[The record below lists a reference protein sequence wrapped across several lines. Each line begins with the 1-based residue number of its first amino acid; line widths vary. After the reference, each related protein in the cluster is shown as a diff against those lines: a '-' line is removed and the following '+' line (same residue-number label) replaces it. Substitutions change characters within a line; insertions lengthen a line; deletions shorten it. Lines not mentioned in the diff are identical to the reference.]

1 MITPPPTL
9 EIGVIITDRALLH
22 PDSGDAAHLEGYGP
36 VPVEAVREQLRA
48 ALATPEDPDQDPYGA
63 SGDQIRV
70 TLRRLYTHPTT
81 GELVAMDSSAREFPP
96 AMKRFL
102 SLRDT
107 TCRGPYCNAAVRQ
120 SDHIQPVSRGGPTSL
135 DNGEGLCAHCNQKE
149 VSAAHVA
156 RVEDSHRPGHRVQWT
171 GHSGITRITTP
182 TALVRPWRHEQ
193 EDGGEPTQ
201 TPPPAPLQSFSRRR
215 RRRGAAPPRSRRRGP
230 LTPGHSERTAT
241 DADAADRG
249 RRGRPSSRRRS
260 PAGPASDPDH

>member
-149 VSAAHVA
+149 VSAA
-156 RVEDSHRPGHRVQWT
+156 
-171 GHSGITRITTP
+171 
-182 TALVRPWRHEQ
+182 
-193 EDGGEPTQ
+193 
-201 TPPPAPLQSFSRRR
+201 
-215 RRRGAAPPRSRRRGP
+215 RGAGRGLRP
-230 LTPGHSERTAT
+230 ARTPGAMDRALGHHPDHDPDSPGATPAALAGKRGAT
-241 DADAADRG
+241 DADTAA
-249 RRGRPSSRRRS
+249 RPAAELQST
-260 PAGPASDPDH
+260 PASARSCAASLAAARTPDSWTQRANSH